1 MSVDLLKVFLW
12 TGVGFLSGSMMFSVW
27 MGKLLLK
34 KDVRAYGDAN
44 PGAANVWKAGGW
56 KIGLPA
62 GILEL
67 WKGAV
72 PVGLAHWAFGI
83 EGWYLVPVALA
94 PILGHAFSPFL
105 GFKGGKAVAVTLGVW
120 TGITLWE
127 GIGVLG
133 ILMGVF
139 FILQTVDSW
148 AIILA
153 MLAFLGYLLFLGLFV
168 RGVEIPLLAIWAGNM
183 AIFLYKHRVDLRE
196 SIKPRP
202 YIARL
207 FRRAS

>member
-1 MSVDLLKVFLW
+1 MSADLLKVFLW
-12 TGVGFLSGSMMFSVW
+12 TGVGLLAGSMMFSVW

-34 KDVRAYGDAN
+34 KDVRTYGDAN

-67 WKGAV
+67 CKGAV